1 MFQNWTEVIELAET
15 ANLAYF
21 GLEIKL
27 NATVD
32 LSEIGIMSFF
42 VQFWAFPT
50 ANNWKQAQA
59 M

>member
-1 MFQNWTEVIELAET
+1 LAET

-50 ANNWKQAQA
+50 ANN
-59 M
+59 

>member
-1 MFQNWTEVIELAET
+1 MAET

-27 NATVD
+27 NVTVD

-50 ANNWKQAQA
+50 ANFCKQAQA
-59 M
+59 LKNIRGHSL